1 MGRNTRTGSIPVY
14 GRTKNPWFS
23 RVFFMSGIS
32 CTRPEPL
39 EIIPISIQNRFWQ
52 QIWQQ
57 DWQQKPQNMALESW
71 KIAPINGWKTGNF
84 PNFQPFQ
91 FYFTWSG
98 ILLIPKWFLPP
109 FDTLSQN
116 VEKRV
121 LEFHQRNFYGSD
133 KDCIRACTYD
143 WLSSVQALVVCI
155 GVLLLFGQSYDTKP
169 YYGDARYL

>member
-57 DWQQKPQNMALESW
+57 DWQQKPQNTALESW
-71 KIAPINGWKTGNF
+71 KIALIKGWEAGNF
-84 PNFQPFQ
+84 RISSYFQPL
-91 FYFTWSG
+91 FYPIRNLW
-98 ILLIPKWFLPP
+98 IPKWFLPP
-109 FDTLSQN
+109 FDTLSLN
-116 VEKRV
+116 VEKKV
-121 LEFHQRNFYGSD
+121 LKFYQRNFYEPD
-133 KDCIRACTYD
+133 RDCIRACTYD